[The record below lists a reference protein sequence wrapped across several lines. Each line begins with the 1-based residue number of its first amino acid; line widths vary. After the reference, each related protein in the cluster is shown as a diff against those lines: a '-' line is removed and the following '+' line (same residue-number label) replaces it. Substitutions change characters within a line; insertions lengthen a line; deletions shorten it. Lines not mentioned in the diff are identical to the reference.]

1 MDINQQTKKYIVQCI
16 ILVFVLNLLGHLAM
30 RFWAFD
36 IVVPMAVSMIFVL
49 VVEIASVLI
58 WRWVAL
64 KHKDMLP
71 SFFTGVSGFRFL
83 LALAVMF
90 VVWYVVE
97 DAKTMKTFF
106 IVFLIY
112 YMTSMIHHTIFF
124 SKMSNRL

>member
-16 ILVFVLNLLGHLAM
+16 ILVFVLNLLGHLVM

-112 YMTSMIHHTIFF
+112 YMTSMAHHSIFF
-124 SKMSNRL
+124 SRVSNRL

>member
-16 ILVFVLNLLGHLAM
+16 VLVFALSGVGLLAAKWWNLNLST
-30 RFWAFD
+30 
-36 IVVPMAVSMIFVL
+36 PMALSATFVL

-90 VVWYVVE
+90 VMWYVVE
-97 DAKTMKTFF
+97 DAQTMKTFF

-112 YMTSMIHHTIFF
+112 YMTSMVHHSIFF
-124 SKMSNRL
+124 SRVSNRL

>member
-1 MDINQQTKKYIVQCI
+1 MDINQQTKKFIVQCI
-16 ILVFVLNLLGHLAM
+16 ILVFVLNLLGHLVM

-112 YMTSMIHHTIFF
+112 YMTSMIHHSIFF
-124 SKMSNRL
+124 SRMSNRL

>member
-36 IVVPMAVSMIFVL
+36 IIVPMAVSMIFVL
-49 VVEIASVLI
+49 VVESASVLI

-112 YMTSMIHHTIFF
+112 YMTSMIHHSIFF

>member
-16 ILVFVLNLLGHLAM
+16 ILVFVLNLLGHLVM

-49 VVEIASVLI
+49 VLEIASVLI

-112 YMTSMIHHTIFF
+112 YMTSMIHHSIFF

>member
-64 KHKDMLP
+64 KHRDMLP

-112 YMTSMIHHTIFF
+112 YMPSMIHHSIFF
-124 SKMSNRL
+124 SRMSNRL

>member
-1 MDINQQTKKYIVQCI
+1 MNINQQTKKYIVQCI
-16 ILVFVLNLLGHLAM
+16 ILVFVLNMLGHLAT

-36 IVVPMAVSMIFVL
+36 IIVPMAVSMIFVL

-90 VVWYVVE
+90 VMWYVVE

-112 YMTSMIHHTIFF
+112 YMTSMIHHSIFF
-124 SKMSNRL
+124 SRISNRL

>member
-64 KHKDMLP
+64 KHRDMLP

-112 YMTSMIHHTIFF
+112 YMTSMIHHSIFF

>member
-16 ILVFVLNLLGHLAM
+16 ILVFVLNLLGHLVM

-64 KHKDMLP
+64 KHRDMLP

-97 DAKTMKTFF
+97 DTKTMKTFF

-112 YMTSMIHHTIFF
+112 YMTSMIHHSIFF

>member
-16 ILVFVLNLLGHLAM
+16 ILVFVLNLLGHLVM

-64 KHKDMLP
+64 KHRDMLP

-97 DAKTMKTFF
+97 DAKMMKTFF

-112 YMTSMIHHTIFF
+112 YMTSMIHHSIFF
-124 SKMSNRL
+124 SRMSNRL

>member
-16 ILVFVLNLLGHLAM
+16 ILVFVLNLLGHLVM

-64 KHKDMLP
+64 KHRDMLP

-112 YMTSMIHHTIFF
+112 YMTSMIHHSIFF
-124 SKMSNRL
+124 SRMSNRL

>member
-1 MDINQQTKKYIVQCI
+1 
-16 ILVFVLNLLGHLAM
+16 M

>member
-16 ILVFVLNLLGHLAM
+16 ILVFVLNLLGHLVM

-64 KHKDMLP
+64 KHRDMLP

-112 YMTSMIHHTIFF
+112 YMTSMIHHSIFF

>member
-16 ILVFVLNLLGHLAM
+16 ILVFVLNLLGHLVM
-30 RFWAFD
+30 RFWAFH

-112 YMTSMIHHTIFF
+112 YMTSMIHHSIFF
-124 SKMSNRL
+124 SRMSNRL

>member
-16 ILVFVLNLLGHLAM
+16 ILVFVLNLLGHLVM

-36 IVVPMAVSMIFVL
+36 IVVPMAVIMIFVL

-64 KHKDMLP
+64 KHRDMLP

-112 YMTSMIHHTIFF
+112 YMTSMIHHSIFF
-124 SKMSNRL
+124 SRMSNRL

>member
-16 ILVFVLNLLGHLAM
+16 VLVLALSGVGLLAAKWWILNLST
-30 RFWAFD
+30 
-36 IVVPMAVSMIFVL
+36 PMALSATFVL

-97 DAKTMKTFF
+97 DAKMMKTFF

-112 YMTSMIHHTIFF
+112 YMTSMIHHSIFF
-124 SKMSNRL
+124 SRMSNRL

>member
-16 ILVFVLNLLGHLAM
+16 ILVSVLNLLGHLVM

-112 YMTSMIHHTIFF
+112 YMTSMIHHSIFF
-124 SKMSNRL
+124 SRMSNRL

>member
-16 ILVFVLNLLGHLAM
+16 ILVFVLNLLGHLVM

-112 YMTSMIHHTIFF
+112 YMTSMIHHSIFF

>member
-16 ILVFVLNLLGHLAM
+16 ILVFVLNLLGHLVM

-36 IVVPMAVSMIFVL
+36 IVLPMAVSMIFVL

-64 KHKDMLP
+64 KHRDMLP

-90 VVWYVVE
+90 VAWYVVE

-112 YMTSMIHHTIFF
+112 YMTSMVHHSIFF
-124 SKMSNRL
+124 SRVSNRL

>member
-16 ILVFVLNLLGHLAM
+16 ILVFVLNLLGHLVM

-112 YMTSMIHHTIFF
+112 YMTSMIHHSIFF
-124 SKMSNRL
+124 SRMSNRL

>member
-16 ILVFVLNLLGHLAM
+16 ILVFVLNLLGHLVM

-49 VVEIASVLI
+49 VVQIASVLI

-64 KHKDMLP
+64 KHRDMLP

-112 YMTSMIHHTIFF
+112 YMPSMIHHSIFF
-124 SKMSNRL
+124 SRMSNRL

>member
-64 KHKDMLP
+64 KHRDMLP

-97 DAKTMKTFF
+97 DTKTMKTFF

-112 YMTSMIHHTIFF
+112 YMTSMIHHSIFF
-124 SKMSNRL
+124 SRMSNRL